1 MIENALVV
9 VTATRQ
15 LTKQQTSQ
23 SVTLADNSVWI
34 FSCQEHGWSES
45 LFKEQEKHP
54 TLDAFGDRQMQMQNY
69 KFCSV
74 LIYNLQMWKQW
85 ENAKSAGRVMTSR

>member
-9 VTATRQ
+9 VTAACQ
-15 LTKQQTSQ
+15 LTKQQTYP

-34 FSCQEHGWSES
+34 SSCQEHGWSES

-54 TLDAFGDRQMQMQNY
+54 TLDAFGDRQMLIL
-69 KFCSV
+69 FCRV
-74 LIYNLQMWKQW
+74 LIYNLIQIP
-85 ENAKSAGRVMTSR
+85 SCGSSGRMQKVQEGS

>member
-9 VTATRQ
+9 VTAVRQ
-15 LTKQQTSQ
+15 LTKQQTYP

-45 LFKEQEKHP
+45 LFKEQA
-54 TLDAFGDRQMQMQNY
+54 TLDAFGDRQM
-69 KFCSV
+69 
-74 LIYNLQMWKQW
+74 LILSFVVY
-85 ENAKSAGRVMTSR
+85 

>member
-15 LTKQQTSQ
+15 LTKQLTYP

-54 TLDAFGDRQMQMQNY
+54 TLDAFGDRQM
-69 KFCSV
+69 
-74 LIYNLQMWKQW
+74 LILSFVVY
-85 ENAKSAGRVMTSR
+85 